1 MTAPVLNRVV
11 RRETHSPR
19 TVAAVLVLLVA
30 VVALAYLGV
39 ELVLGLLGLAPLL
52 VSPEAGL
59 EWLAG
64 LPQAEPQATIA
75 AVAVLVGLVGLVLVV
90 LALTPGRRPKHRLAV
105 TEHAVLADNGV
116 IATSL
121 AERVRREFDL
131 AKGGVTVGVAHRSA
145 DLTVQP
151 EPGQVLD
158 RDQLRAV
165 AEQELSGYALE
176 PQLRVLVRVRQPR
189 ETGAES

>member
-1 MTAPVLNRVV
+1 
-11 RRETHSPR
+11 
-19 TVAAVLVLLVA
+19 
-30 VVALAYLGV
+30 
-39 ELVLGLLGLAPLL
+39 
-52 VSPEAGL
+52 
-59 EWLAG
+59 
-64 LPQAEPQATIA
+64 
-75 AVAVLVGLVGLVLVV
+75 VLVGLVGLVLVV

-176 PQLRVLVRVRQPR
+176 PQLRVHVRVRQPR